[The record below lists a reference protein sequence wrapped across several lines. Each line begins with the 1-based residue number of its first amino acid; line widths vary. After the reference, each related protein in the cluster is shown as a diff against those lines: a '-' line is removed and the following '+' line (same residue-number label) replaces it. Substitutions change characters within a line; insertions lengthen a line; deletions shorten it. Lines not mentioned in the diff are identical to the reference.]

1 MGHLSNR
8 VLQRLLRIGLTLDHL
23 RESLQNQLFA
33 LNWILSG
40 SRSNLMTG
48 YFNKAYLEVA
58 GFFFYFLFLLAR
70 IRRHLGKFC

>member
-58 GFFFYFLFLLAR
+58 GFFFLFFIFISQDKETFR
-70 IRRHLGKFC
+70 